1 MLSALCWDSASSLSN
16 KCCYRSQVLF
26 SLSLSYT
33 FDNKVCAVLI
43 QTEALIGGES
53 NLTVKAVAVNAVYE
67 IAVFCDVMVF

>member
-1 MLSALCWDSASSLSN
+1 MLS
-16 KCCYRSQVLF
+16 RV

-53 NLTVKAVAVNAVYE
+53 CSYTVNE
-67 IAVFCDVMVF
+67 IPVFCDVMEF